1 MVPELWLH
9 LFIIPPGWID
19 DDDGDDGKSFLKKK
33 LMISYPLKN
42 DSEYWQAYHCIIV
55 IATLSRYTLYITD
68 GLMMMMRGR
77 WSMIPMI
84 TMMILMISFVSF
96 GNHDEVE
103 T

>member
-42 DSEYWQAYHCIIV
+42 DSEY
-55 IATLSRYTLYITD
+55 
-68 GLMMMMRGR
+68 
-77 WSMIPMI
+77 
-84 TMMILMISFVSF
+84 
-96 GNHDEVE
+96 
-103 T
+103 